1 MSYLLLTGAGF
12 SRNWGGWLASEAFE
26 YLIGCPE
33 IARNSYLQELLW
45 KCQSSGGFEN
55 ALAIVQANFKRDPQN
70 HTNHLQDISNA
81 VSRMFADMNRGYLDH
96 TDFEFQAAR
105 ERTVGEFLARFNV
118 IFTLNQDL
126 LLEHYYIDRDTPMT
140 SGRWGGTAL
149 PGMMPIPGS
158 AIHDQRSWAERS
170 WTPSPDRNY
179 GWDKRCQPYFKLH
192 GSSNWQETHGGPMLI
207 MGGNKIL
214 EIGLSPLL
222 SWYHQVF
229 EEQLSQP
236 DARLMVIGYGFRDE
250 HINHVLMRAI
260 RHRGLQLFVIA
271 PEGGDIA
278 RRVNPT
284 DTAAIRVKSDVEEA
298 FQRGLMGASRR
309 SMREIFGGD
318 SIEFNKV
325 MRFFE

>member
-1 MSYLLLTGAGF
+1 
-12 SRNWGGWLASEAFE
+12 
-26 YLIGCPE
+26 
-33 IARNSYLQELLW
+33 
-45 KCQSSGGFEN
+45 
-55 ALAIVQANFKRDPQN
+55 
-70 HTNHLQDISNA
+70 
-81 VSRMFADMNRGYLDH
+81 
-96 TDFEFQAAR
+96 
-105 ERTVGEFLARFNV
+105 
-118 IFTLNQDL
+118 
-126 LLEHYYIDRDTPMT
+126 
-140 SGRWGGTAL
+140 
-149 PGMMPIPGS
+149 
-158 AIHDQRSWAERS
+158 
-170 WTPSPDRNY
+170 
-179 GWDKRCQPYFKLH
+179 
-192 GSSNWQETHGGPMLI
+192 MLI